1 MHDEVK
7 CHRSSSSAAVLVGKG
22 DRLRQFQG
30 PTIVLDKICWRT
42 IEINRFRLII
52 NYNCYSK
59 YESKQRRCLLFIIYY
74 CSCYNCINCCCNC
87 LYDIASVLENTIV
100 QSSNFYSIFIAYL
113 SCVGVRFAIVFVFG
127 RMLLLC

>member
-1 MHDEVK
+1 MSKCIFVEFLADHKIGGTITVHDGVK
-7 CHRSSSSAAVLVGKG
+7 CHRSSPSAAVLVGKG

-59 YESKQRRCLLFIIYY
+59 YESNQRRCLLFIMVVVVVIIVSIVVAIVYTTLHRY
-74 CSCYNCINCCCNC
+74 WKT
-87 LYDIASVLENTIV
+87 LLFRVL
-100 QSSNFYSIFIAYL
+100 IFILY
-113 SCVGVRFAIVFVFG
+113 
-127 RMLLLC
+127 LLLI